1 MALYYLAKSVLIF
14 SWREQWS
21 QEPSKFAELEPNPE
35 GGGLH
40 FHHEVL
46 AQGRSLWEHKQVIC
60 LGTHTVFGA
69 GGKLPLEKTTK
80 AEWSGVQ
87 LTQINLLPTGV
98 SPAEVFPARLSS
110 WPSEQQDQ
118 GAETSR
124 SS

>member
-1 MALYYLAKSVLIF
+1 M
-14 SWREQWS
+14 
-21 QEPSKFAELEPNPE
+21 
-35 GGGLH
+35 
-40 FHHEVL
+40 
-46 AQGRSLWEHKQVIC
+46 
-60 LGTHTVFGA
+60 FGV

-87 LTQINLLPTGV
+87 LTQISLLPTGV

-124 SS
+124 SLVLSSHVLLEPVSMAICRLKHLTQKEISMQLASLVTRVAWDNYQKKNKCIIYAF